1 MELEVHTIYDLSA
14 LTAMARG
21 LRKTVR
27 RRRSRI
33 SRTFGWLVVALGL
46 FLGLITLRLDP
57 PEVGWPSVIVAVLL
71 TAVLLTEDRVNG
83 FFAKNKILS
92 GMEDVLTRF
101 GPEGYASNTQAGES
115 RWHYGNIKAIAEGE
129 RYLVLALSGRHAQ
142 AFDKQGF
149 VQGDIEQL
157 RALLTEKTGLPI
169 CKM

>member
-1 MELEVHTIYDLSA
+1 MELEIRTKYDLPA

-33 SRTFGWLVVALGL
+33 TRIFGLLVVALGL

-57 PEVGWPSVIVAVLL
+57 PEVGWPSVIVSVLL
-71 TAVLLTEDRVNG
+71 AAVMLTEDRVNG
-83 FFAKNKILS
+83 FFAKNKVLP
-92 GMEDVLTRF
+92 GTEDVLIRF
-101 GPEGYASNTQAGES
+101 DPEEYTSYTQVGES
-115 RWHYGNIKAIAEGE
+115 KWHYGNIQAIAEGE
-129 RYLVLALSGRHAQ
+129 RYLVLALSKRHAQ

-149 VQGDIEQL
+149 IQGDIEQL